1 MLMSHLASI
10 CQSQVEEL
18 VYKIIYMQ
26 AAARHMDNILLFL
39 SVTVSH
45 HQRLC
50 YLGDSIDWVEG
61 HDSQPKANGRNGG
74 DGLIGFVGVRLVPSA
89 FTALALSLRFTRD
102 RSWCNM
108 HSPKAI

>member
-1 MLMSHLASI
+1 MKSLCIKSS
-10 CQSQVEEL
+10 C
-18 VYKIIYMQ
+18 MQ

-61 HDSQPKANGRNGG
+61 HDSQPKAMEEMAET
-74 DGLIGFVGVRLVPSA
+74 V
-89 FTALALSLRFTRD
+89 
-102 RSWCNM
+102 
-108 HSPKAI
+108 